1 MHFPI
6 VKLNKPT
13 PFVRLEFD
21 TTGQV
26 ITRFIDAVRKNPDG
40 AWAFV
45 SKVCSAQL
53 DLNELKEIVDEGV
66 KPVQLATYVS
76 RAKNCLTRSVYVNVQ
91 KKRKLLHIHMV
102 KEPDHNGKWKVFGV
116 EQDECTRI

>member
-1 MHFPI
+1 LHFPI
-6 VKLNKPT
+6 VKLNKPA
-13 PFVRLEFD
+13 PFARLEFD

-45 SKVCSAQL
+45 SKIYSAQL
-53 DLNELKEIVDEGV
+53 DLNELKEILDEGV
-66 KPVQLATYVS
+66 KPLKMATYVN
-76 RAKNCLTRSVYVNVQ
+76 RAKNCLTRSVYVNDTSQ
-91 KKRKLLHIHMV
+91 KVRKLLHIHMV
-102 KEPDHNGKWKVFGV
+102 KDNGKWKVFGV